1 MICCAMGVNEKEKAQ
16 CVAYQLKDVA
26 QVLDT
31 TWTGDR
37 APGEDPINWDIL
49 KNALLERFF
58 PNEQREAK
66 VEKFIHLRQEG
77 M

>member
-1 MICCAMGVNEKEKAQ
+1 MGVNEKEKAQ

-37 APGEDPINWDIL
+37 APREVPITWDIL
-49 KNALLERFF
+49 KNAILERFF
-58 PNEQREAK
+58 PKEQRESK
-66 VEKFIHLRQEG
+66 VEDFIHL
-77 M
+77 

>member
-1 MICCAMGVNEKEKAQ
+1 MGVNEKEKAQ

-26 QVLDT
+26 QVLYT

-37 APGEDPINWDIL
+37 APGEVRINWDIL

-58 PNEQREAK
+58 PKEQKEAK